1 MFCQKT
7 RHQSYAK
14 VADDD
19 SLRQLADRIQARA
32 VRRMGELLKQFD
44 GRGDHRKNG
53 GAPTSS
59 QREVAEQ
66 AGISKDQQVQAV
78 RVANVPAVAITNV
91 IGASTNV
98 IETAEKCGS
107 KFGKRLHTLQEN
119 ENAKYYN
126 PPSRRLYAPLR
137 PGTGALWI

>member
-98 IETAEKCGS
+98 IETAERMQNITTRLVAASMRRCG
-107 KFGKRLHTLQEN
+107 QE
-119 ENAKYYN
+119 
-126 PPSRRLYAPLR
+126 LAPCGFESQDVAAIYCL
-137 PGTGALWI
+137 T